1 MSNASKNTD
10 ILRQMR
16 EKIAPHYVQHF
27 GEEGVPKGIE
37 HLVPRLSVVHQSLR
51 AQDRKVLGDV
61 GWLDIHVLKDGSDR
75 QFSIAQSFDNMDSG
89 GMRQHLKDVGFK
101 FSQRVQAACFN
112 HQCSFH

>member
-16 EKIAPHYVQHF
+16 EKIAPHYVEHF

-37 HLVPRLSVVHQSLR
+37 HPVPRLPVVHQSLR

-89 GMRQHLKDVGFK
+89 GMRQHLKDGGFELP
-101 FSQRVQAACFN
+101 QGVELVRVN
-112 HQCSFH
+112 S